1 MPSLLRMMIRGL
13 QWMGRSKEDCAEYMI
28 SGFMSKVQGGF
39 HLLDQYGAETAK
51 PVSLH
56 EEAREFVWDHH
67 EASPCTMLSEIDT
80 VLVRER
86 CSTRHKP
93 TRPYDP

>member
-28 SGFMSKVQGGF
+28 SGLMSKVQGGF

-51 PVSLH
+51 PVPLH
-56 EEAREFVWDHH
+56 EEAREFVWGHIQ
-67 EASPCTMLSEIDT
+67 AILAAGKSIAN
-80 VLVRER
+80 R
-86 CSTRHKP
+86 K
-93 TRPYDP
+93 